1 MALSGDFLKI
11 NNGFSD
17 TETITN
23 YVTYPSDLPENNP
36 NYSKRGTTVEEEQ
49 PAPTVTEETLSN
61 VYVIITGT
69 TIEKHM
75 GVGQYNI
82 NYAYRVYNSKEDKD
96 FDMESHIHTDIATF
110 VWDDTLDTTPL
121 VRCYE
126 HLSSSPHSV
135 NLTNA

>member
-1 MALSGDFLKI
+1 MALKGDFLKI
-11 NNGFSD
+11 TNGFSD
-17 TETITN
+17 TETILT
-23 YVTYPSDLPENNP
+23 YKTYPSNLPEDNP
-36 NYSKRGTTVEEEQ
+36 DYSKRGTTVEGTS
-49 PAPTVTEETLSN
+49 PAPTVTKETLPN
-61 VYVIITGT
+61 VYVIITGA

-75 GVGQYNI
+75 GEGQYNI

-96 FDMESHIHTDIATF
+96 LDIESHIHTDITTF

-126 HLSSSPHSV
+126 HLSSLLNSI